1 MAQANE
7 SRGGVARFTLRT
19 IALIIG
25 IVGTVIAFIIN
36 ILYSLAHV
44 LGQVAGISNDP
55 SHFWWGL
62 LCVLLALVGSFLA
75 PILPLVA
82 AILLVG
88 TGVWFFFIVG
98 WWAVIASPFLF
109 VAALLTF
116 SNRKVRVPGTAA

>member
-7 SRGGVARFTLRT
+7 SRGGVARFTFRT

-44 LGQVAGISNDP
+44 LGHVAGISDDP
-55 SHFWWGL
+55 AHFWWGL
-62 LCVLLALVGSFLA
+62 LVVLLALVGSFLA
-75 PILPLVA
+75 PVLPIVA
-82 AILLVG
+82 AVLLVG
-88 TGVWFFFIVG
+88 TGIAFFFIVG

-109 VAALLTF
+109 VAAIMTF
-116 SNRKVRVPGTAA
+116 SNRRVRVPGMAT

>member
-44 LGQVAGISNDP
+44 LGRVAGIANDP
-55 SHFWWGL
+55 THFWWGL
-62 LCVLLALVGSFLA
+62 LVVLLALVGSFLA
-75 PILPLVA
+75 PILPVVA
-82 AILLVG
+82 ALLLVG
-88 TGVWFFFIVG
+88 TGIAFFFIVG